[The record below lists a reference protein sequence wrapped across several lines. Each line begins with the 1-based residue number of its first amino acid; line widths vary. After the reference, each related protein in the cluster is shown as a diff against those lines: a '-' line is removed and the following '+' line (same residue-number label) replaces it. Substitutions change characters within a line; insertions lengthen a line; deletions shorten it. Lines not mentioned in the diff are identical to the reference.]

1 MSYRISVDT
10 GGPFTDVVVADSLGR
25 LHIGKA
31 LTTPERAYEGLSASL
46 DDAAQALG
54 LTRTSLLD
62 QTSLF
67 TYGTTRATNAIVER
81 KVAKTALLVTEGFP
95 EILVLK
101 EGGRF
106 DPHKSDMDFPKPY
119 IPLSYTFEIPER
131 ITSEGT
137 VKTALDERAVRTII
151 ERLRKD
157 KFEAIAVCF
166 LWSVVNP

>member
-10 GGPFTDVVVADSLGR
+10 GGTFTDVVVADPVGR

-46 DDAAQALG
+46 DDAARTLG
-54 LTRTSLLD
+54 MTRTSLLD

-95 EILVLK
+95 EILHTNRIGITPNRTFHAATRLK
-101 EGGRF
+101 SLNASHR
-106 DPHKSDMDFPKPY
+106 K
-119 IPLSYTFEIPER
+119 ER
-131 ITSEGT
+131 
-137 VKTALDERAVRTII
+137 
-151 ERLRKD
+151 
-157 KFEAIAVCF
+157 
-166 LWSVVNP
+166 